1 MRADR
6 AGEKI
11 FPARFDCLFL
21 YFCRPEV
28 DKNKKGIY
36 NELQDKNIHQEAVF
50 FMEKVVWDDRFKIG
64 VEIVDKAH
72 EKLFRIVNR
81 LFDLSR
87 DASTN
92 QTAYTEGIKYL
103 EAYSM
108 THFSE
113 EEAYMRSIRYS
124 GYAEHK
130 RLHDNFRNK
139 TLISLKRDLERSG
152 YSPTAI
158 QRFVGIMNR
167 WLSEHIMLEDQAIVG
182 KAVRQKK
189 KDRSSQI
196 EIISRT
202 VNRAAQDVLQA
213 ETKLVSDDYKGQNI
227 GNGYYCCQYYDMGGG
242 VMLQLL
248 LGVED
253 ILFLRGIERI
263 PGIRKREMAEN
274 DILHVFKQL
283 FQKMGRLFKVET
295 EPEFGI
301 ENLLDRDQFRKEFM
315 KGCPCSLLFGT
326 RSGALVFCYRSWRAK
341 Q

>member
-1 MRADR
+1 M
-6 AGEKI
+6 EKI
-11 FPARFDCLFL
+11 
-21 YFCRPEV
+21 
-28 DKNKKGIY
+28 
-36 NELQDKNIHQEAVF
+36 
-50 FMEKVVWDDRFKIG
+50 VWDDRFKIG
-64 VEIVDKAH
+64 VEVVDRAH
-72 EKLFRIVNR
+72 AKLFRIINK
-81 LFDLSR
+81 LSDLSQ
-87 DASTN
+87 DTSASHA
-92 QTAYTEGIKYL
+92 AYREGIKYL
-103 EAYSM
+103 ESYTM

-113 EEAYMRSIRYS
+113 EEAYMRSIRYN

-130 RLHDNFRNK
+130 RIHDNFRNK
-139 TLISLKRDLERSG
+139 TLISLKRDLELSSFSG
-152 YSPTAI
+152 AAVE
-158 QRFVGIMNR
+158 RFVGTLNR

-202 VNRAAQDVLQA
+202 VNRAVQDVLQA

-242 VMLQLL
+242 VVLQLL

-253 ILFLRGIERI
+253 TLFLRGIERI
-263 PGIRKREMAEN
+263 PGIRKREMTER
-274 DILHVFKQL
+274 DTLHVFAQL
-283 FQKMGRLFKVET
+283 FEKMGRLFKVET
-295 EPEFGI
+295 EPEFGM
-301 ENLLDRDQFRKEFM
+301 ENLLDRDKFRKEFM

>member
-1 MRADR
+1 M
-6 AGEKI
+6 EKI
-11 FPARFDCLFL
+11 
-21 YFCRPEV
+21 
-28 DKNKKGIY
+28 
-36 NELQDKNIHQEAVF
+36 
-50 FMEKVVWDDRFKIG
+50 VWDDRFKIG
-64 VEIVDKAH
+64 VEVVDRAH
-72 EKLFRIVNR
+72 AKLFRIINK
-81 LFDLSR
+81 LSDLSQ
-87 DASTN
+87 DTSASHA
-92 QTAYTEGIKYL
+92 AYREGIKYL
-103 EAYSM
+103 EAYTM

-113 EEAYMRSIRYS
+113 EEAYMRSIRYN

-130 RLHDNFRNK
+130 RIHDNFRNK
-139 TLISLKRDLERSG
+139 TLISLKRDLELSSFSG
-152 YSPTAI
+152 AAVE
-158 QRFVGIMNR
+158 RFVGTLNR

-189 KDRSSQI
+189 RDRSSQI

-202 VNRAAQDVLQA
+202 VNRAVQDVLQA

-263 PGIRKREMAEN
+263 PGIRKREMTER
-274 DILHVFKQL
+274 DTLHVFAQL
-283 FQKMGRLFKVET
+283 FEKMGRLFKVET
-295 EPEFGI
+295 EPEFGM

>member
-1 MRADR
+1 MK
-6 AGEKI
+6 KI
-11 FPARFDCLFL
+11 
-21 YFCRPEV
+21 
-28 DKNKKGIY
+28 
-36 NELQDKNIHQEAVF
+36 
-50 FMEKVVWDDRFKIG
+50 VWDDRFKIG
-64 VEIVDKAH
+64 VEVVDRAH
-72 EKLFRIVNR
+72 AKLFRIINK
-81 LFDLSR
+81 LSDLSQ
-87 DASTN
+87 DTSASHA
-92 QTAYTEGIKYL
+92 AYREGIKYL
-103 EAYSM
+103 EAYTM

-113 EEAYMRSIRYS
+113 EEAYMRSIRYN

-130 RLHDNFRNK
+130 RIHDNFRNK
-139 TLISLKRDLERSG
+139 TLISLKRDLELSSFSG
-152 YSPTAI
+152 AAVE
-158 QRFVGIMNR
+158 RFVGTLNR

-189 KDRSSQI
+189 RDRSSQI

-202 VNRAAQDVLQA
+202 VNRAVQDVLQA

-263 PGIRKREMAEN
+263 PGIRKREMTER
-274 DILHVFKQL
+274 DTLHVFAQL
-283 FQKMGRLFKVET
+283 FEKMGRLFKVET
-295 EPEFGI
+295 EPEFGM
-301 ENLLDRDQFRKEFM
+301 ENLLDRDKFRKEFM

>member
-1 MRADR
+1 MDR
-6 AGEKI
+6 AH
-11 FPARFDCLFL
+11 A
-21 YFCRPEV
+21 
-28 DKNKKGIY
+28 
-36 NELQDKNIHQEAVF
+36 
-50 FMEKVVWDDRFKIG
+50 
-64 VEIVDKAH
+64 
-72 EKLFRIVNR
+72 KLFRIINK
-81 LFDLSR
+81 LSDLSQ
-87 DASTN
+87 DTSASHA
-92 QTAYTEGIKYL
+92 AYREGIKYL
-103 EAYSM
+103 EAYTM

-113 EEAYMRSIRYS
+113 EEAYMRSIRYN

-130 RLHDNFRNK
+130 RIHDNFRNK
-139 TLISLKRDLERSG
+139 TLISLKRDLELSSFSG
-152 YSPTAI
+152 AAVE
-158 QRFVGIMNR
+158 RFVGTLNR

-202 VNRAAQDVLQA
+202 VNRAVQDVLQA

-242 VMLQLL
+242 VVLQLL

-253 ILFLRGIERI
+253 TLFLRGIERI
-263 PGIRKREMAEN
+263 PGIRKREMTER
-274 DILHVFKQL
+274 DTLHVFAQL
-283 FQKMGRLFKVET
+283 FEKMGRLFKVET
-295 EPEFGI
+295 EPEFGM
-301 ENLLDRDQFRKEFM
+301 ENLLDRDKFRKEFM

>member
-1 MRADR
+1 
-6 AGEKI
+6 
-11 FPARFDCLFL
+11 
-21 YFCRPEV
+21 
-28 DKNKKGIY
+28 
-36 NELQDKNIHQEAVF
+36 
-50 FMEKVVWDDRFKIG
+50 MEKVVWDDRFKIG
-64 VEIVDKAH
+64 VEMVDRAH
-72 EKLFRIVNR
+72 AKLFRIVSK
-81 LFDLSR
+81 LLDISQ

-92 QTAYTEGIKYL
+92 QAVYIEGIKYL

-113 EEAYMRSIRYS
+113 EEAYMRSIRYK

-130 RLHDNFRNK
+130 RIHDNFRNK
-139 TLISLKRDLERSG
+139 TLISLKKDLEASG
-152 YSPTAI
+152 YSMTAV

-196 EIISRT
+196 EVITRT
-202 VNRAAQDVLQA
+202 VNRAVQDVLQA

-242 VMLQLL
+242 VILQLL

-253 ILFLRGIERI
+253 TLFLRGIEKI
-263 PGIRKREMAEN
+263 PGIRKREMTKR
-274 DILHVFKQL
+274 DTLKVFEQL
-283 FQKMGRLFKVET
+283 FEKMGRIFKVET
-295 EPEFGI
+295 EPEFGL
-301 ENLLDRDQFRKEFM
+301 ENLLSKDGFRKEFM

-326 RSGALVFCYRSWRAK
+326 RSGAFVFCYRSWREK
-341 Q
+341 R